1 MSKPLRL
8 LTVVAA
14 MSATATGALAAS
26 DATFLKKAIK
36 GDNSEMTLGKMAQA
50 DGASTG
56 VRDFGRMLNEDHAA
70 AKQKTLPVAKAHGVA
85 DTEAMAPEA
94 MAEQRKLRGLHGAAF
109 DREFA
114 AYMVK
119 DHKKDI
125 SDFEKQAKSGDKATR
140 TLAAD
145 TLPTLRKHLE
155 TAQSL
160 ASAN

>member
-8 LTVVAA
+8 FTVIAA
-14 MSATATGALAAS
+14 ASATASGAFAAT
-26 DATFLKKAIK
+26 DAAFLKKAIQ

-50 DGASTG
+50 DGTSPG

-70 AKQKTLPVAKAHGVA
+70 AKQKALPVAKTHGVA
-85 DTEAMAPEA
+85 DTDALAPEA
-94 MAEQRKLRGLHGAAF
+94 KAEQRKLKGLHGAAF
-109 DREFA
+109 DHEFA

-140 TLAAD
+140 ALAAD
-145 TLPTLRKHLE
+145 TLPILRKHLE
-155 TAQSL
+155 TAESL
-160 ASAN
+160 ASAK